1 MRRSI
6 RSSLFL
12 LVAPF
17 ALTFTLLAWVVS
29 SKIGP
34 WLAQPLIADCA
45 DKGYSEWL
53 CNLQEG
59 LMPWL
64 FLGVGILILL
74 SVTAILS
81 LGLFRAHL
89 KELQHDV
96 LDFQKGL
103 RNTLDPDAPAEI
115 SPLVQL
121 LNRILQAGGASP
133 PPRPSAWELGT
144 QEPLSSAQNRPVTP
158 PPGPVHTDRRVAQPE
173 PPPARPAPE
182 PRAPAPKEPPAPR
195 AAPASPPE
203 PRRTPEPPPER
214 APAPPPPPAPDPEDT
229 EDLEVSLEELD
240 ADLDKALEEAP
251 PEPRRPVAPRTA
263 AQPAREAATRE
274 NNKAAAKE
282 PQQAP
287 PRTGTGTNT
296 ITGTGTSTSK
306 NLAFPTRKCR
316 KLIAM
321 LGHRYPDVNFDLI
334 TDVAESDPWT
344 IREAELTEVFGQLL
358 DNAGKWAE
366 SQVNIF
372 LAIKGNMLV
381 FGVADDG
388 PGVDPEVTQHMGEEG
403 FRGTEG
409 EPAGEGLV
417 TVRRVLDAHG
427 GSLAFDRSRLG
438 GLEVI
443 AAIPGSPLG
452 RSFASK
458 DAYH

>member
-34 WLAQPLIADCA
+34 WLAQPLIADCT
-45 DKGYSEWL
+45 DKGYSERL
-53 CNLQEG
+53 CNLQED

-64 FLGVGILILL
+64 FLGAGILILL
-74 SVTAILS
+74 TVTAILS

-89 KELQHDV
+89 KELQQDV

-115 SPLVQL
+115 NPLVQL
-121 LNRILQAGGASP
+121 LNRILQAGGANP
-133 PPRPSAWELGT
+133 PPRPTAWEVGSR
-144 QEPLSSAQNRPVTP
+144 EPLSSARNRPVTP
-158 PPGPVHTDRRVAQPE
+158 PPEPVHTDRRVSQPA
-173 PPPARPAPE
+173 PPRPEPE
-182 PRAPAPKEPPAPR
+182 PRAPEPPAPK
-195 AAPASPPE
+195 AAPASPPA
-203 PRRTPEPPPER
+203 PRRKPEPVAER
-214 APAPPPPPAPDPEDT
+214 APAPPPPPTPDPEDT

-240 ADLDKALEEAP
+240 ADLDKALEETP
-251 PEPRRPVAPRTA
+251 QEPRRPVSPRNAPRTER
-263 AQPAREAATRE
+263 QTGTGG
-274 NNKAAAKE
+274 NNKPAAKE
-282 PQQAP
+282 PPQTP
-287 PRTGTGTNT
+287 PRPDTGSSTG
-296 ITGTGTSTSK
+296 TSK

-358 DNAGKWAE
+358 DNAGKYAE

-388 PGVDPEVTQHMGEEG
+388 PGVDPEVTQHLGEEG

-438 GLEVI
+438 GLEAI

-452 RSFASK
+452 RNFASK

>member
-17 ALTFTLLAWVVS
+17 ALTFTLLAWVVN

-34 WLAQPLIADCA
+34 WLAQPLVANCA
-45 DKGYSEWL
+45 DKSYSEWF
-53 CNLQEG
+53 CNLQAG

-64 FLGVGILILL
+64 LLGAGILILL

-81 LGLFRAHL
+81 LGLFKAHL
-89 KELQHDV
+89 KELQQGI
-96 LDFQKGL
+96 LDFQKGHHNKL
-103 RNTLDPDAPAEI
+103 AADAPGEMT
-115 SPLVQL
+115 PLIQL
-121 LNRILQAGGASP
+121 LSRILQARAETP
-133 PPRPSAWELGT
+133 PEATETSAP
-144 QEPLSSAQNRPVTP
+144 EPLSSDPSRPVTP
-158 PPGPVHTDRRVAQPE
+158 HEPMHADHRAARPIATASQSASHTNPETVRHQPSTPDTPPTGPTRRHRQPE
-173 PPPARPAPE
+173 SAPE
-182 PRAPAPKEPPAPR
+182 H
-195 AAPASPPE
+195 
-203 PRRTPEPPPER
+203 TPTPS
-214 APAPPPPPAPDPEDT
+214 ADPEDT
-229 EDLEVSLEELD
+229 EDLEVSLEQLD
-240 ADLDKALEEAP
+240 ADIEKALTAEP
-251 PEPRRPVAPRTA
+251 PEPRYPL
-263 AQPAREAATRE
+263 
-274 NNKAAAKE
+274 
-282 PQQAP
+282 AP
-287 PRTGTGTNT
+287 PAAGPGHKATTDAAGKATAGDSNRASPDAGSNR
-296 ITGTGTSTSK
+296 
-306 NLAFPTRKCR
+306 NRAFPTRKCR

-321 LGHRYPDVNFDLI
+321 LGQRYPDVNFDLI

-344 IREAELTEVFGQLL
+344 IREADLTEVFGQLL

-403 FRGTEG
+403 FRVNEG
-409 EPAGEGLV
+409 GPAGKGLV
-417 TVRRVLDAHG
+417 TVRRVLDTHG
-427 GSLAFDRSRLG
+427 GSLSFDRSRLG

-452 RSFASK
+452 RNFATK